1 MRHLG
6 WTVRIA
12 VATVITAAG
21 LSASVPASAAA
32 PREGYVEIL
41 NTESFDAGT
50 GTFQASGGGLCPSG
64 TTALIRQQITE
75 RRNMFTFDV
84 DKVFTCDDGS
94 GTFVVHI
101 LARWSPCDPA
111 DRGTWS
117 VVSGTGAYADL
128 SGHGQLVGT
137 YYPGPCDEAVGIVD
151 ALRGMVALN

>member
-6 WTVRIA
+6 WVVRTA
-12 VATVITAAG
+12 VAIVVAAAG
-21 LSASVPASAAA
+21 VSAAVPASGAT
-32 PREGYVEIL
+32 PREGYVEL
-41 NTESFDAGT
+41 LVTESFDAGG
-50 GTFQASGGGLCPSG
+50 GTFQASGRRLCASG
-64 TTALIRQQITE
+64 TTALLSQQTTE
-75 RRNMFTFDV
+75 HRNMFTFEV

-117 VVSGTGAYADL
+117 VVSGTGAYANL

-151 ALRGMVALN
+151 AMRGMVAG

>member
-1 MRHLG
+1 MR
-6 WTVRIA
+6 TA
-12 VATVITAAG
+12 VAIVVTAAG
-21 LSASVPASAAA
+21 VLASVPASGAA
-32 PREGYVEIL
+32 PRDGYVQL
-41 NTESFDAGT
+41 LVTESFDSGS

-64 TTALIRQQITE
+64 TTALLSQETTE
-75 RRNMFTFDV
+75 LRNMFTFEL
-84 DKVFTCDDGS
+84 DKVFTCADGS

-117 VVSGTGAYADL
+117 VVSGTGAYANL

-151 ALRGMVALN
+151 AMRGMIAVG